1 MSYNGVWYQNMF
13 CHSKE
18 VSSIKHILR
27 WNLKICNSPFWCDGI
42 QTHNSHQW
50 KTFSEKKSY
59 QIIEKSKLPV
69 NLQSPVQLT
78 YMCLDFSWKPENTK
92 ERILLVCVHCFQ
104 LSWCQVWE
112 STTFICSE
120 AWQSMSNMSAT
131 IYCVPCS
138 WYTWHFVFLLHILR
152 MLFVFW
158 VLKLWE
164 LHPTGTNRLHA
175 NQVCLEHTREWR
187 IILSWIT
194 EMKGKTIH
202 GAKTSLNVLVYL
214 IHSIFIIISF
224 FFISPLPSLIR
235 WPTHQCPQSTSLN
248 KHFRC
253 SCRVIKMRPQQGT
266 SSSQK

>member
-27 WNLKICNSPFWCDGI
+27 WNLKIFNSPFWCDGI

-78 YMCLDFSWKPENTK
+78 YMCLDFRWKPENTK
-92 ERILLVCVHCFQ
+92 ERILLVCVHCFH

-158 VLKLWE
+158 VLNGV
-164 LHPTGTNRLHA
+164 GTSPNRHKPASCQSGLFRAHQGM
-175 NQVCLEHTREWR
+175 NRNERKDHTWSKNLFKCL
-187 IILSWIT
+187 
-194 EMKGKTIH
+194 
-202 GAKTSLNVLVYL
+202 
-214 IHSIFIIISF
+214 SIFDSF
-224 FFISPLPSLIR
+224 FFYYY
-235 WPTHQCPQSTSLN
+235 
-248 KHFRC
+248 
-253 SCRVIKMRPQQGT
+253 
-266 SSSQK
+266 